1 MRPSSMTSDSK
12 RRRPLIPVTLN
23 GERCEETAATVQAL
37 VEKLGLVDRRI
48 AVERNGAIVPRSLW
62 ADTAIASG
70 DELEI
75 VHAMG
80 GG

>member
-1 MRPSSMTSDSK
+1 MTTDTNRSQQ
-12 RRRPLIPVTLN
+12 PIPVTLN
-23 GERCEETAATVQAL
+23 GEHCDETATTVQAL